1 MNIPEI
7 LITHDAAHVGVKAS
21 EEFVRITQRAVQL
34 RGRAAVALSGGGTV
48 HALLERL
55 VSQPL
60 RDLVPWERVDLFWS
74 DERLVP
80 ATDGDSNHG
89 VALREYLAQLPIPQ
103 ENLHL
108 PPMTMDSPAAA
119 AAAYEEE
126 IRRCVDSLGSPLPRF
141 DLVFLGLG
149 PDGHIASLFPGA
161 AASWDWDRLVLPSRS
176 DTAMYDRI
184 TFSPTLLLGASRI
197 VVLVS
202 GDEKAGI
209 LQTVLESA
217 ADVDRYPAQV
227 LEHAQGHVIWILDA
241 AAATGLSRGQ
251 PTEESGPPWW

>member
-7 LITHDAAHVGVKAS
+7 LITHDAAHVGSKAS

-34 RGRAAVALSGGGTV
+34 RGRAAVALSGGSTV
-48 HALLERL
+48 HALLAWL
-55 VSQPL
+55 VTQPL
-60 RDLVPWERVDLFWS
+60 TDMVPWDRIDLFWS

-80 ATDGDSNHG
+80 ASDAESNHG
-89 VALREYLAQLPIPQ
+89 VALREYLSRLPIPP

-108 PPMTMDSPAAA
+108 PPLGLDSPAAA

-126 IRRCVDSLGSPLPRF
+126 IRRCVDTFGSPIPRF

-149 PDGHIASLFPGA
+149 MDGHLASLFPGA
-161 AASWDWDRLVLPSRS
+161 AASWDWERLVLPSRS

-184 TFSPTLLLGASRI
+184 TFSPTLLLGASRV
-197 VVLVS
+197 VVLVA

-209 LQTVLESA
+209 LKTVLESA

-227 LEHAQGHVIWILDA
+227 LEHAQGHVIWILDVA
-241 AAATGLSRGQ
+241 AAAGLSRGQ
-251 PTEESGPPWW
+251 PAEETEAPWW